1 MSNPEQRMSDEGSEG
16 GEGGEG
22 GEGDQNRR
30 AVAKPEQ
37 ASLGILFV
45 AAALALGSILMVVAL
60 LAYAAMS
67 R

>member
-1 MSNPEQRMSDEGSEG
+1 VSNPEQRMGDEGSEG
-16 GEGGEG
+16 DEG
-22 GEGDQNRR
+22 GEGDKNRR

-45 AAALALGSILMVVAL
+45 AAALALGFILTVVAL
-60 LAYAAMS
+60 LAYAVMS